1 MAEQAKDDKPFL
13 SRWSERKRAVQA
25 EEGAQESTPAP
36 DEHAEGRA
44 AEERAEHDANR
55 AAAEAID
62 LETLN
67 DASDYAPFFKAGVPA
82 ALKHAALRKLWRS
95 NPVFAVLDGLNDYDL
110 DYTWPKSGSEVVKTA
125 WKVGRGFLSGDD
137 ESAAEGAGKPAEDP
151 VAVRAPTEPKES
163 AGEADAEAPP
173 AAAEAGSPETAAETA
188 ESPQSE
194 TEPEL
199 EADEPEPV
207 KVSLSRRLDFA
218 AFAKESGG
226 R

>member
-36 DEHAEGRA
+36 DEHAEARA
-44 AEERAEHDANR
+44 AEEEQAEHDANR

-137 ESAAEGAGKPAEDP
+137 EAAAEGVGKPAEDS
-151 VAVRAPTEPKES
+151 VAVRAPTQPEES

-173 AAAEAGSPETAAETA
+173 AAAEATEFAADTGEH
-188 ESPQSE
+188 PQSE
-194 TEPEL
+194 TDPEP